1 MMASISTPSFDNL
14 VTTSMS
20 PPTEALSSSS
30 HSSYK
35 KMYIDKIT
43 HLLILAF
50 FIGTYTP
57 SILYHIDYKMHFML
71 N

>member
-20 PPTEALSSSS
+20 PPTEALSNSS

-35 KMYIDKIT
+35 KMYIDKVT
-43 HLLILAF
+43 HLLIQAF
-50 FIGTYTP
+50 
-57 SILYHIDYKMHFML
+57 L
-71 N
+71 